1 MLLGKYIKVPMQV
14 HAIDHNQVQVLCPH
28 CDPILQFFVVE
39 KQWFAT
45 VDEKLLGVILY
56 HAQVTIGLMLF
67 LDQTTERCYRW
78 IAGESNISSQ
88 IQATAN
94 LQGEMERIAESGQ
107 EVFPRPLKRLFRGIK
122 TAAKNVV
129 FAALLAARP
138 GMPPQGKFVGIR
150 LLS

>member
-1 MLLGKYIKVPMQV
+1 MQV

-45 VDEKLLGVILY
+45 EDQKLLGVVLY
-56 HAQVTIGLMLF
+56 QRSSNDWAYVAFGPNS
-67 LDQTTERCYRW
+67 RGCYRW
-78 IAGESNISSQ
+78 IAGESNIPSQ

-107 EVFPRPLKRLFRGIK
+107 EVFSRPLKRLFHGIK
-122 TAAKNVV
+122 TAAKKRRIRRVTRR
-129 FAALLAARP
+129 AARNAP
-138 GMPPQGKFVGIR
+138 AGQIR
-150 LLS
+150 WNPAP